1 MAPILILNCYFV
13 CRFSRVVFVLD
24 GQEGQDA
31 SFLED
36 NYLFFLSGSEQ
47 GKMLLSLWCL
57 YRYGVLVD
65 IIKLYCCYLIIMC
78 R

>member
-1 MAPILILNCYFV
+1 MVPILTLDCYFV

-31 SFLED
+31 SFSED

-47 GKMLLSLWCL
+47 GKMLICLWCF

-65 IIKLYCCYLIIMC
+65 IIKLYCYLIIMC